1 MKFFVIGM
9 RNPKYAP
16 EEFAPHL
23 AVESRRGRQ
32 LYADNTL
39 REIHSRT
46 DGKGAVLVFEA
57 VDQAAVEAAMDS
69 LPLVQKGMLDYEI
82 HGVQPYRGFC
92 IDL

>member
-1 MKFFVIGM
+1 MKFFVIAK
-9 RNPKYAP
+9 RRPQFAP

-23 AVESRRGRQ
+23 EAESRRARQ

-46 DGKGAVLVFEA
+46 DGRGAILVLEA
-57 VDQAAVEAAMDS
+57 ADQAAADAAMKS
-69 LPLVQKGMLDYEI
+69 LPLVEKGMLEYEI
-82 HGVQPYRGFC
+82 FGTQPYRGFC